1 MSLLDI
7 LLAEDDTERFDSEV
21 ARLALEDN
29 EAAANELMDAII
41 DDKQVCDYLDEM
53 YSVVH
58 ALERMSTSSFYPA
71 LSSRLHELEERA
83 SYMLD
88 IINRRLLLSQGD
100 VHDGT
105 AFVEAVRGYA
115 SPSGRDILVQAVERL
130 LAEGRPAEDKGRAWR
145 KRLESSKSG

>member
-1 MSLLDI
+1 MSLINI
-7 LLAEDDTERFDSEV
+7 LLVEDDTKQFDSEV

-29 EAAANELMDAII
+29 EAAANELMDSII
-41 DDKQVCDYLDEM
+41 DDEQVCDYLDEM
-53 YSVVH
+53 YSIIH

-71 LSSRLHELEERA
+71 LSSRLYELQERA

-88 IINRRLLLSQGD
+88 IINGRLLLSQGD
-100 VHDGT
+100 HHDGT

-115 SPSGRDILVQAVERL
+115 SPSGRDILIQAVERL
-130 LAEGRPAEDKGRAWR
+130 LAEGRLAEDKGRAWQ